1 MMKTHLAALSVYN
14 NNKKK
19 TRSDVS
25 IEQRKIEK

>member
-1 MMKTHLAALSVYN
+1 MMKTHLAALIVYN
-14 NNKKK
+14 KNKK